1 MSHSMAFLL
10 LVRLLFGPA
19 LSDLAGH
26 AGFGDETRA
35 VALTGRARLRR
46 GSVVDLTLALWRS
59 SGTYPKVTTVSG

>member
-1 MSHSMAFLL
+1 MSRSKAFLL
-10 LVRLLFGPA
+10 LLRLLFGPA

-46 GSVVDLTLALWRS
+46 GSVVDL
-59 SGTYPKVTTVSG
+59 VV